1 MAEHTKSPFL
11 LGRSISQIKLGR
23 NDRAVSVVQV
33 LNRISLENRRLH
45 LMARE
50 ETHLQMQRYKT
61 KHISIC
67 TWILVLCDY

>member
-1 MAEHTKSPFL
+1 MAEHTRNPFL
-11 LGRSISQIKLGR
+11 LKRSISQMKLGR
-23 NDRAVSVVQV
+23 NDKAVSVVQV

-50 ETHLQMQRYKT
+50 ETHLQMRRYET
-61 KHISIC
+61 KHMSAC